1 MPHTIA
7 EDGEADAAAAAGD
20 AAAAGADAVAA
31 GVLPADESAPAA
43 GTASPPSEAPA
54 AAEIAVA
61 AKGDAAAP
69 GSEAAAVGADAAAT
83 TGPALDDA
91 NYDPRWEGT
100 LEKHEVGKLNY
111 NELRIADGNKVWREY
126 PADADA
132 GDPNT
137 QNNSEDAD
145 AKSATPQRDNRSA
158 AEAPSAEAPS
168 LSQRLAAVA
177 DAWSPRLLCASFA
190 GSVVGDHFGSG
201 KAARAGGGVRALA
214 TEFEETTPA
223 VAAAPPVAATTAAA
237 AAPPV
242 AATAAAAA
250 AQAATAG
257 AATAASVAAV
267 TTAATPAAPTFPPS
281 RQITRCR
288 FSRQIKSRLTICS
301 LRWTA
306 LHAKRNARRLLLHL
320 PFLFCRP

>member
-7 EDGEADAAAAAGD
+7 EDGEADAVAAAGD
-20 AAAAGADAVAA
+20 AAVAGADAVAA

-69 GSEAAAVGADAAAT
+69 GSEAAAVGADAAAM

-168 LSQRLAAVA
+168 LTQRLAAVA

-201 KAARAGGGVRALA
+201 KAARVGGGGR
-214 TEFEETTPA
+214 
-223 VAAAPPVAATTAAA
+223 VAGPLPRCSMMRLLPPLLLLRYPSPLPLPHLPPLLLCLPPPPV
-237 AAPPV
+237 P
-242 AATAAAAA
+242 
-250 AQAATAG
+250 
-257 AATAASVAAV
+257 
-267 TTAATPAAPTFPPS
+267 
-281 RQITRCR
+281 
-288 FSRQIKSRLTICS
+288 FSLRLVPLSRL
-301 LRWTA
+301 
-306 LHAKRNARRLLLHL
+306 
-320 PFLFCRP
+320 